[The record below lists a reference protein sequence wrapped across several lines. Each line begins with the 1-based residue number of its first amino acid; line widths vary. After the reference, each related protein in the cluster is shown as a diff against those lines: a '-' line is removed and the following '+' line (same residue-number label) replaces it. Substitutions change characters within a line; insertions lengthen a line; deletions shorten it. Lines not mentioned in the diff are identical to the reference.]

1 MGHICRAF
9 GLEFDVVDMKDSLPP
24 GVILARERSLLAG
37 LLNLGTNQPIPFYEN
52 FLKEWIFSYEI
63 LNISDLLIGL
73 RNKYLSIFVHNYD
86 IYLVYFCIWILCNK
100 HIHNFRQMPV
110 YFTKEI
116 VAQPKFIIIML
127 PINV

>member
-1 MGHICRAF
+1 MDI
-9 GLEFDVVDMKDSLPP
+9 
-24 GVILARERSLLAG
+24 
-37 LLNLGTNQPIPFYEN
+37 
-52 FLKEWIFSYEI
+52 SYEI
-63 LNISDLLIGL
+63 LNISDLLSSVS
-73 RNKYLSIFVHNYD
+73 NKYLSIFVHNYD